1 MKKWIIIILVV
12 IVALIIIG
20 VLHENGYLNFKWNT
34 LTIIFAALAGP
45 YTYIKNKL
53 FNRNDS
59 DELAALLNQNKE
71 ARQNDALHREQFDA
85 MESSQQ
91 AEIQR
96 LQEQVAVLNTK
107 NEELKSQAANVH
119 NEVREMSS
127 EEMAKAF
134 EQLYGNLKDE

>member
-12 IVALIIIG
+12 IVALIVIG

-85 MESSQQ
+85 METSQQ

-96 LQEQVAVLNTK
+96 LQEQVAVLSTK